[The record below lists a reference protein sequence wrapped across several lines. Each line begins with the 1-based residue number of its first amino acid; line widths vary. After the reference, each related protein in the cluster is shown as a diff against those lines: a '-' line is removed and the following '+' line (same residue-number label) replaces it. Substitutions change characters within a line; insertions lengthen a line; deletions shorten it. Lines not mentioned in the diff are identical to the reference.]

1 MTSARAQDVG
11 HEANTANRAR
21 GYALV
26 LATLTALFAG
36 RVIAQVLQ
44 RGSPV
49 SWLPPFEAFQ
59 GSDLPYAVLLTS
71 QLVLLALMVGVTLRV
86 AVRPQRAHALVARVL
101 AWVGGLY
108 MGGSLARI
116 VLGLTLND
124 APPWFT
130 AWISA
135 VFHLVLAA
143 FVLTL
148 AAYYNAPRRPSVAV
162 NEETLP

>member
-1 MTSARAQDVG
+1 MTSAPAHQVT
-11 HEANTANRAR
+11 HEANTARHTS

-36 RVIAQVLQ
+36 RVIAQALQ
-44 RGSPV
+44 RWSPV
-49 SWLPPFEAFQ
+49 SWLPPFDAFQ
-59 GSDLPYAVLLTS
+59 GSNLSYTVLLTS
-71 QLVLLALMVGVTLRV
+71 QLVLLALMVGVTVRV
-86 AVRPQRAHALVARVL
+86 AAKAHRAHALVARVL

-108 MGGSLARI
+108 MGGSLGRI
-116 VLGLTLND
+116 VLGLTLED

-162 NEETLP
+162 NEETLA